1 MKGRVV
7 AMYAEENRLFHRQ
20 DVSTILMGVT
30 GKSAEE
36 AASIGAEVRMKA
48 ENSSMDFH
56 CGHSLFT
63 RDLINHGIGK
73 EFHSRS
79 RREGDTANLSMEKIC
94 LICTQYDFLCE
105 GKLMTF

>member
-1 MKGRVV
+1 MKGRVI

-36 AASIGAEVRMKA
+36 AASIVTEVRTKA

-56 CGHSLFT
+56 C
-63 RDLINHGIGK
+63 
-73 EFHSRS
+73 
-79 RREGDTANLSMEKIC
+79 
-94 LICTQYDFLCE
+94 
-105 GKLMTF
+105 

>member
-1 MKGRVV
+1 MKGRVI

-36 AASIGAEVRMKA
+36 TAFIVTEVRTKA

-56 CGHSLFT
+56 C
-63 RDLINHGIGK
+63 
-73 EFHSRS
+73 
-79 RREGDTANLSMEKIC
+79 
-94 LICTQYDFLCE
+94 
-105 GKLMTF
+105 